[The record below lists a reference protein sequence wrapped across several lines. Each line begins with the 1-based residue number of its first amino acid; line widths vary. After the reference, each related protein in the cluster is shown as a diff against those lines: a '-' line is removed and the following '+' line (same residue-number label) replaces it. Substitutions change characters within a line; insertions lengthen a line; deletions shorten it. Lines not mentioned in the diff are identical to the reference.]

1 MNSQND
7 TKTLA
12 KIRAILAKAE
22 DPAASPEEAQAYFAK
37 AAALMS
43 KYGIERAVLAEKAPD
58 TDQPAQRVLYIKGS
72 YLLDRTFL
80 LGSIVKALGG
90 QSVRWRVYDRESGK
104 YVQKFKMYGYESM
117 LDRAEMLYTSL
128 LLQAFN
134 GMKKGRPQPGES
146 TTAYR
151 KAWLTGFR
159 HAVKRRLEQAEQAAV
174 EEADLALPRGS
185 ASTSLVLAQR
195 EDTIRA
201 IFTANHPKLRPAAKR
216 NLRGSGWRDGD
227 LAGQRADLGSKR
239 LNDAR
244 KSVLA
249 S

>member
-1 MNSQND
+1 MNSQTHD
-7 TKTLA
+7 KTLA

-37 AAALMS
+37 AADLMS
-43 KYGIERAVLAEKAPD
+43 KYGIERAMLAEKAPE
-58 TDQPAQRVLYIKGS
+58 TDKPAQRVLYIKGT

-90 QSVRWRVYDRESGK
+90 QSIRWRVYDRESGK

-117 LDRAEMLYTSL
+117 LERAEMLYTSL

-134 GMKKGRPQPGES
+134 GMKQGRPQPGES
-146 TTAYR
+146 TTSYR

-159 HAVKRRLEQAEQAAV
+159 YAVKKRLERAEQVAV
-174 EEADLALPRGS
+174 EEADLTLPGGS
-185 ASTSLVLAQR
+185 ASTALVLAQR

-201 IFTANHPKLRPAAKR
+201 IFTAQHPKVRPAAKR

-244 KSVLA
+244 KSALA